1 MSSSPLSAAAI
12 ETELFSPASTAMEM
26 SPGID
31 NIDINSITSSNPRQ
45 VQKGIRKKGEGGV
58 GEDEEG
64 EEGDKDKMEINDEI
78 KSHTGIKESIIIRD
92 GLKVK
97 ITSCRFVASWRW
109 TVAETD
115 EVCGICRMPFEDC
128 CPSCKFAGDE
138 CPPLVG
144 SCKHAYHLHCI
155 HNWLAAKDKEQVCP
169 LCRRTWE

>member
-12 ETELFSPASTAMEM
+12 ETEFFSPASSAMEM
-26 SPGID
+26 SPVIDKNID
-31 NIDINSITSSNPRQ
+31 NNLLTSSNPRQ
-45 VQKGIRKKGEGGV
+45 VQKGIIKEGK
-58 GEDEEG
+58 EK
-64 EEGDKDKMEINDEI
+64 EGDKDKMEMDINDEI
-78 KSHTGIKESIIIRD
+78 KSHTEINESLHRD

-97 ITSCRFVASWRW
+97 VTSCRFVASWRW

-144 SCKHAYHLHCI
+144 ACKHAYHLHCI